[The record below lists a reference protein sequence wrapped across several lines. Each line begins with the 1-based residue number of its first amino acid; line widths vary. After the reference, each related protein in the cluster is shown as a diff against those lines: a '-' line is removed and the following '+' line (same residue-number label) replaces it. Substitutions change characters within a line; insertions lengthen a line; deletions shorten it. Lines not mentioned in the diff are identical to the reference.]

1 MPTSQKMDMQ
11 PAISR
16 SEYEVRCQP
25 FNHFLLMQLQGAISM
40 FKIQEFSKVLQK
52 SVSKELRKQ
61 IAPAQKKH
69 IYPMN
74 LRGYLFLF
82 LLLLSIQ
89 NPVIPEMMTDDGIAM
104 LMLCLSQGPFSKRQK
119 SLPMKVQSFLA
130 IISNPVRMLS
140 DILLYNN

>member
-1 MPTSQKMDMQ
+1 
-11 PAISR
+11 
-16 SEYEVRCQP
+16 
-25 FNHFLLMQLQGAISM
+25 
-40 FKIQEFSKVLQK
+40 
-52 SVSKELRKQ
+52 
-61 IAPAQKKH
+61 
-69 IYPMN
+69 MN